1 MTNNRIK
8 PLAATLCMGF
18 LAASIAPG
26 VSATDNPF
34 SAVEL
39 ESGYQ
44 LAAAEKTDEGK
55 CGEGKCGGAK
65 SSEEGKCGEGKCG
78 GDKDASAEGA
88 SDSDDKS
95 AHEGKCG
102 EGKCGGDKDAG

>member
-18 LAASIAPG
+18 LAASIAP
-26 VSATDNPF
+26 VASATDNPF

-39 ESGYQ
+39 KSGYQ
-44 LAAAEKTDEGK
+44 LAAAEKVDEGK
-55 CGEGKCGGAK
+55 CGEGKCGGSK

-78 GDKDASAEGA
+78 ADKDTSAESEG
-88 SDSDDKS
+88 DEKS
-95 AHEGKCG
+95 SHEGKCG